1 MLLLREGYQVSKN
14 WLYRLYR
21 EEGLSLRYRPNRKRR
36 AQMSRPA
43 RAKSTAGNQAWSL
56 DFVADQLSNGQRFRA
71 LIIIDVFT
79 SEKFPFRGL
88 ALVDAAKVA
97 TLPGA
102 TEELKQG
109 MAGALQIQDFG
120 EIMRGTVRKLGNLEV
135 KVGVVQAILSSV
147 TLANSYKEMK
157 KAGADKIA
165 DKTVNFVGGVAGL
178 VGGITETTGNM
189 LEKTAW
195 GAIKTS
201 WQFKFQAIQI
211 ESRASWMTGLG
222 KILGVVGG
230 VVGGVFAVKDSYE
243 MRERHPVFAIAMLT
257 LGTFSIAAF
266 FACVFGDG
274 WGGVC
279 FGIGDCNNYFRCCAI

>member
-1 MLLLREGYQVSKN
+1 SGIVQLKQPRPFSKI
-14 WLYRLYR
+14 
-21 EEGLSLRYRPNRKRR
+21 EMARR
-36 AQMSRPA
+36 
-43 RAKSTAGNQAWSL
+43 NQA
-56 DFVADQLSNGQRFRA
+56 GQ
-71 LIIIDVFT
+71 
-79 SEKFPFRGL
+79 
-88 ALVDAAKVA
+88 
-97 TLPGA
+97 
-102 TEELKQG
+102 
-109 MAGALQIQDFG
+109 
-120 EIMRGTVRKLGNLEV
+120 
-135 KVGVVQAILSSV
+135 
-147 TLANSYKEMK
+147 
-157 KAGADKIA
+157 
-165 DKTVNFVGGVAGL
+165 
-178 VGGITETTGNM
+178 
-189 LEKTAW
+189 